1 MSLRTFLEIAFD
13 ELCKIPKEK
22 DPELSKTLSWIN
34 DKAFK
39 EGITTY
45 QFVHKIIRVDRSGNQ
60 LSLT

>member
-1 MSLRTFLEIAFD
+1 MPLRTYLEIAFD

-22 DPELSKTLSWIN
+22 DPDLSKTLSWIN

-45 QFVHKIIRVDRSGNQ
+45 QFVDKIIRVHRARNG
-60 LSLT
+60 LTVA

>member
-13 ELCKIPKEK
+13 ELCKTPKEK

-45 QFVHKIIRVDRSGNQ
+45 QFVDKIIRVDIPRNG
-60 LSLT
+60 LTVA